1 MALSAGFSL
10 LRRELTSS
18 VHLYETTT
26 HRADLKHRDYGF
38 VLILACMVLGL
49 VVASAIFTP
58 APVGSGINDQISF
71 VGP

>member
-1 MALSAGFSL
+1 MSSLHLS
-10 LRRELTSS
+10 
-18 VHLYETTT
+18 ETTT

-38 VLILACMVLGL
+38 VLVLACMVLAL
-49 VVASAIFTP
+49 VVVSAIFTP